1 MRPFS
6 ISMPNRFSDVKP
18 THFNR
23 GCALGF
29 SIITLLLLIL
39 VAPAKLKADPVP
51 QAGPEPQAPPT
62 APPIQV
68 RKPQAPP
75 PPGPQ
80 PNFVYSIGQPTDEEQ
95 LYLEYINRSRANPS
109 AEGARL
115 AATTDPQVLG
125 AYAFYHVDLSLMQSE
140 FNTNPPVPP
149 LAMNMQLMTAARW
162 HSGNMFTNQY
172 QGHNQTNGAIVMD
185 PGNRMST
192 NGYNWTTW
200 GENVYSY
207 AESVFYGHAGLNVD
221 WGTNAGGMQIPP
233 GHRDNI
239 HSAGFR
245 EVGIGVV
252 DGVNGTVGPQLVT
265 QDLATKSGAVPLITG
280 VVYYD
285 FNGNNFYDLG
295 EGIGGVTV
303 IVSGTSNTTVTA
315 DSGGYTVP
323 VSTNGNYTLTF
334 SASGMTT
341 TQRVAAISS
350 LKNVKIDIAP
360 VYSPPVISGPNPAGL
375 NQSNT
380 YTFTPV
386 GAATG
391 YQWQQTQLLPYNTI
405 EGAENG
411 FTNVTVT
418 SSAGYSV
425 LTNDIK
431 ASGSFSFHLAH
442 SAPTSQFIVLN
453 PMLRPRTNSQL
464 AFAKR
469 LGWATTDQVARAQIS
484 TNGGAVWQDLWSQPG
499 TGGSGDLAFSRITN
513 SLTAYAGLTVQIRFV
528 YEFVSGSFFN
538 QSSGG
543 VGLYLD
549 DISVSNAD
557 QQGAQITNN
566 VLSGTSFAF
575 YPTNAANY
583 LLLVR
588 AQINSRTLNWGPAL
602 NVTATLAAPGI
613 QLTNRPVLTGSQIQ
627 IDFTVTNYRSGMTFQ
642 LWKSSDLLTWTL
654 DGSASF
660 STLIANS
667 RFRATASTGGASKM
681 FYKVKGS
688 Y

>member
-1 MRPFS
+1 MF
-6 ISMPNRFSDVKP
+6 
-18 THFNR
+18 
-23 GCALGF
+23 
-29 SIITLLLLIL
+29 LIL
-39 VAPAKLKADPVP
+39 LAPPKLQADPVP
-51 QAGPEPQAPPT
+51 QSGPEPQAAPP

-80 PNFVYSIGQPTDEEQ
+80 PGFVYSIGQPTDEEQ

-115 AATTDPQVLG
+115 AATTDPQVLA
-125 AYAFYHVDLSLMQSE
+125 AYAFFGVDLSLMQSE

-149 LAMNMQLMTAARW
+149 LAMNVQLMTAARW

-185 PGNRMST
+185 PGNRLST
-192 NGYNWTTW
+192 NGYNWVTW

-221 WGTNAGGMQIPP
+221 WGPGTGGMQTPP

-239 HSAGFR
+239 HNATFR
-245 EVGIGVV
+245 EVGIGVF

-265 QDLATKSGAVPLITG
+265 QDFATKSGAVPLITG

-285 FNGNNFYDLG
+285 FNANNFYDLG

-303 IVSGTSNTTVTA
+303 VVSGTSNTTVTA

-323 VSTNGNYTLTF
+323 VYTNGNYTLAF
-334 SASGMTT
+334 SAPGLAT
-341 TQRVAAISS
+341 TQRVAVIST

-360 VYSPPVISGPNPAGL
+360 LYSPPVISGPNPAAL
-375 NQSNT
+375 NQSNS

-386 GAATG
+386 GAATA
-391 YQWQQTQLLPYNTI
+391 YQWQQTQLSPYNAI
-405 EGAENG
+405 EGAENA

-442 SAPTSQFIVLN
+442 PDPPTSQFIVLN
-453 PMLRPRTNSQL
+453 PLLRPRTNSQL

-469 LGWATTDQVARAQIS
+469 LGFATTDQVARAQIS
-484 TNGGAVWQDLWSQPG
+484 TNGGAVWQDLWSQAG
-499 TGGSGDLAFSRITN
+499 TGGSGDSAFTRITN
-513 SLTAYAGLTVQIRFV
+513 SLTAYAGLSVQIRFV
-528 YEFVSGSFFN
+528 YEFVSGGYFN
-538 QSSGG
+538 QTSGG

-549 DISVSNAD
+549 DIGISNAD
-557 QQGAQITNN
+557 QLLNPVTNN

-575 YPTNAANY
+575 YPTNAADY
-583 LLLVR
+583 LLFAR

-602 NVTATLAAPGI
+602 RVTAALAPPGI
-613 QLTNRPVLTGSQIQ
+613 QLTNKPVLAGTQIQ
-627 IDFTVTNYRSGMTFQ
+627 IDFNVTNYRSGMTFQ
-642 LWKSSDLLTWTL
+642 LWKSSDLLAWSL

-660 STLIANS
+660 SILIANS
-667 RFRATASTGGASKM
+667 RFRATASTAGASKM
-681 FYKVKGS
+681 FYKVKAA